1 MVCLGRP
8 ISRIVVGEHMHDG
21 GVSDL
26 EANFFALLLV
36 GRLGANHQEKLAGHT
51 FSPIALH
58 YECGRNPLFFMH
70 RPHKLS
76 GFIGQLDIVVCL
88 PLVEV
93 ANLSSPGRLYARTNK
108 ELPQPVPSP
117 RTIGQK
123 YYTKDICQ
131 HT

>member
-1 MVCLGRP
+1 MVCLGRL
-8 ISRIVVGEHMHDG
+8 ISRFVVGEHMHDG

-26 EANFFALLLV
+26 EANFVALLLV
-36 GRLGANHQEKLAGHT
+36 GRLGAYHQEKLAEHT
-51 FSPIALH
+51 FSPITLH
-58 YECGRNPLFFMH
+58 YECGLNPASLMH
-70 RPHKLS
+70 RPHKIS
-76 GFIGQLDIVVCL
+76 EVIGHIDILVCL
-88 PLVEV
+88 LPIEG

-123 YYTKDICQ
+123 YYTKDICR